1 MPGWLATALL
11 VASRVA
17 ALVVIVPGL
26 SSRVVP
32 WRLRL
37 MLLVL
42 LTVPVL
48 CVVSPCTDGTVEPA
62 RFITLLIREISIG
75 ISLALVPAV
84 LMFGLQLATESLQ
97 GMTGLPGGPS
107 ESEGL
112 GERLGDGVSRLFFL
126 VALTVFF
133 ASSGHRILLQ
143 ALLDSFSW
151 MPVGSV
157 SSLATTKE
165 ILIDLFSQSF
175 QLGVRAVAPLA
186 GSLAVGLF
194 VLAAINRVIPQ
205 LGYFAVGMS
214 IQNTILCASLVIFLG
229 GIGLFLEAGFESTI
243 DMWQSNWLA
252 VSSSAGSIGGP

>member
-1 MPGWLATALL
+1 MPGWLATTLL

-17 ALVVIVPGL
+17 ALVVVVPGL

-32 WRLRL
+32 WRIRF
-37 MLLVL
+37 MLIVL

-48 CVVSPCTDGTVEPA
+48 CVVSPCVDGTMDPA
-62 RFITLLIREISIG
+62 QFFTLLIREVSVG

-84 LMFGLQLATESLQ
+84 LLFGLQLATESLL
-97 GMTGLPGGPS
+97 GMTGLPGGSPEGELPS
-107 ESEGL
+107 Q
-112 GERLGDGVSRLFFL
+112 GVSRFFFL

-133 ASSGHRILLQ
+133 ASSGHRIVFQ
-143 ALLDSFSW
+143 SLLDSFSW

-157 SSLATTKE
+157 RSLATTKE
-165 ILIDLFSQSF
+165 ILVDLFSQSF

-186 GSLAVGLF
+186 GSLAVGLL

-214 IQNTILCASLVIFLG
+214 VQNTVLFASMVIFLG

-243 DMWQSNWLA
+243 DSWQSNWLA
-252 VSSSAGSIGGP
+252 ATSNAP